1 MESDGVFERIRALGF
16 RRWYER
22 QLIESHVWFATCFVA
37 LILVAAGLE
46 LLTLE
51 GGLADFA
58 FDSALILGGAVLG
71 WQSWRRYV
79 RLMLVAEGIGEQA
92 SCGACQHYGFRC
104 GAVERGRMQARCPK
118 CGNQWLLEDPLGGMA
133 R

>member
-51 GGLADFA
+51 GGVADFA
-58 FDSALILGGAVLG
+58 YDTALILGGAVLG

-92 SCGACQHYGFRC
+92 SCGT
-104 GAVERGRMQARCPK
+104 VERGRMQARCPK
-118 CGNQWLLEDPLGGMA
+118 CGNQWLLEDPLGGTA